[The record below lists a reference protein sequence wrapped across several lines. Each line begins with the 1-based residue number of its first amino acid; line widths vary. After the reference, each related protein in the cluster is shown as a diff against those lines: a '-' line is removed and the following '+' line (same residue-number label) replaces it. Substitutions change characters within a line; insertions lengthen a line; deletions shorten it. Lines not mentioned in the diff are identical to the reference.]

1 MLDRGSPNFEPSM
14 PSRKMLRSAV
24 LHHSTPLGAWA
35 DGTCRWPADSSPW
48 TCCNRGWQS
57 KLLRKHEGILCLVN
71 RLGCKWI
78 PLQKFH
84 MNMFQNHMWT
94 RVITCVNT
102 CDYMCEHVWLH
113 VWTRVITCDHVWFWN
128 MFMWNFCKGK
138 FSEYTHAVRLIEY
151 HFVFGL

>member
-102 CDYMCEHVWLH
+102 CDCMCEHVWLH
-113 VWTRVITCDHVWFWN
+113 VITCDFGTCSCGIFVRVSLVNTHTLCDWLSTTL
-128 MFMWNFCKGK
+128 
-138 FSEYTHAVRLIEY
+138 FSVCSN
-151 HFVFGL
+151 